1 MGIPVA
7 SGTLIIWIK
16 VFLGPPL
23 LVRKAGIQCQVS
35 GREEERQRG
44 RGREPRLAGQ
54 APLTPLWGRRE
65 FKCPSGED
73 RPIDVSASRGLAG
86 PSYCRPHAVACPL
99 FSDPDHW
106 GILTG
111 SRFLSISGEILSLAE
126 GIARHIRD
134 PVS

>member
-7 SGTLIIWIK
+7 SGTLITWIK

-54 APLTPLWGRRE
+54 APLT
-65 FKCPSGED
+65 PSGED